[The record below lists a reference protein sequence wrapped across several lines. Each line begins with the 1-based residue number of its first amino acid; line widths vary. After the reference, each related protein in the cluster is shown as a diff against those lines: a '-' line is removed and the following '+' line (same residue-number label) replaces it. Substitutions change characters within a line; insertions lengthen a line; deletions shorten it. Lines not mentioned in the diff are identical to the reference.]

1 MRLQSLSS
9 CGDIAVS
16 VYSGW
21 LAYSTFD
28 HEWVKQQMKE
38 TSVDEVLEKTGW
50 SSYRTF
56 TSA

>member
-28 HEWVKQQMKE
+28 REWVKQQMKE
-38 TSVDEVLEKTGW
+38 TSVDEVLEKTG
-50 SSYRTF
+50 RVF
-56 TSA
+56 I